1 MAEREIIATSPPLF
15 SIIIAV
21 CDDWAPLDQCLRSLE
36 QEANGPRFEVIVTD
50 DGSSE
55 AAPDFIHGW
64 AKSYPLT
71 IIRQD
76 HSGISIARN
85 RGVQESKGS
94 VLLFVDADCRF
105 QPGCLASLAAT
116 IRDFPQHNYFQ
127 LHLAG
132 DCVGV
137 VGKAEELRL
146 IMLQEHMLQPDG
158 HIRYLNTA
166 GFAIRRAAV
175 DVERGVFNPVALR
188 AEDTFLMATL
198 MQRGELPFFVPDAT
212 IQHAIHLSLAQSL
225 RKDLRSI
232 YFEAQ
237 TYDLIAA
244 KGVKFRV
251 SHRERLAMLWAMWKT
266 SGRKSIGRR
275 AWFVVAGR
283 QGLRLVASY
292 AYHFLRGF
300 HLKSAK
306 L

>member
-1 MAEREIIATSPPLF
+1 MAERETIATSPPLF

-21 CDDWAPLDQCLRSLE
+21 CDDWSPLDQCLRSLV
-36 QEANGPRFEVIVTD
+36 QEANGPGFEVIVTD

-55 AAPDFIHGW
+55 AAPDFIRRW
-64 AKSYPLT
+64 AGHYPLSV
-71 IIRQD
+71 IRQA
-76 HSGISIARN
+76 HAGISIARN
-85 RGVQESKGS
+85 RGVQQSKGS

-105 QPGCLASLAAT
+105 QPGCLACLAAT

-127 LHLAG
+127 LHLVG
-132 DCVGV
+132 DCVGA

-175 DVERGVFNPVALR
+175 DIGKGVFNPVAMR

-198 MQRGELPFFVPDAT
+198 MQRGELPFFVPNAT
-212 IQHAIHLSLAQSL
+212 IQHAIHLSLTQSL
-225 RKDLRSI
+225 RKDIRSI
-232 YFEAQ
+232 YLEAK

-283 QGLRLVASY
+283 QGLRLVVSY
-292 AYHFLRGF
+292 AYRCLRSV
-300 HLKSAK
+300 HLISAK
-306 L
+306 Q